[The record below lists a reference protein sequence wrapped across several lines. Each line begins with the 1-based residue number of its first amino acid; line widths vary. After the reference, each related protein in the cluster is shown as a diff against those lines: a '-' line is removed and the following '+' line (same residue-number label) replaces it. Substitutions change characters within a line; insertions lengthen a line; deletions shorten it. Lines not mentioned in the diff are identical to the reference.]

1 MSQLVYPTLPG
12 LQFPIG
18 KTPVLRTQVIQ
29 AVSGR
34 EVRGSYQQYPL
45 YEFSL
50 SYEFLRDNNLGT
62 EADTLLGFVL
72 TVGGMLQSFL
82 YNDATDNAVTAQTL
96 GTGNGTTT
104 AFQLIRTIGAG
115 GFGYIEPVHNVNA
128 ITGIYLNGVLTTA
141 YTVNSTGLV
150 TFTAAPASGVA
161 ITWTG
166 TYYYRVRLL
175 QDQADFSLFMQSL
188 WELKTIK
195 FRGSVV
201 NLV

>member
-115 GFGYIEPVHNVNA
+115 GFGYIEPVNNVNA

>member
-1 MSQLVYPTLPG
+1 M
-12 LQFPIG
+12 
-18 KTPVLRTQVIQ
+18 
-29 AVSGR
+29 
-34 EVRGSYQQYPL
+34 
-45 YEFSL
+45 
-50 SYEFLRDNNLGT
+50 
-62 EADTLLGFVL
+62 
-72 TVGGMLQSFL
+72 
-82 YNDATDNAVTAQTL
+82 
-96 GTGNGTTT
+96 
-104 AFQLIRTIGAG
+104 
-115 GFGYIEPVHNVNA
+115 
-128 ITGIYLNGVLTTA
+128 LTTA

>member
-104 AFQLIRTIGAG
+104 AFQ
-115 GFGYIEPVHNVNA
+115 
-128 ITGIYLNGVLTTA
+128 
-141 YTVNSTGLV
+141 
-150 TFTAAPASGVA
+150 
-161 ITWTG
+161 
-166 TYYYRVRLL
+166 
-175 QDQADFSLFMQSL
+175 
-188 WELKTIK
+188 
-195 FRGSVV
+195 
-201 NLV
+201 